1 MGAAAT
7 QLTDYISPQVLE
19 REGYIHVSDKSKML
33 EKVGRE
39 FLVEQ
44 GWVCLEQLRH
54 VWLPISK
61 AAEIVGCSR
70 QTLERYINEGYI
82 PAEDGKVTMLDAIRF
97 DYKEAK
103 IERAKSKVKI
113 DNAH

>member
-1 MGAAAT
+1 MGAT
-7 QLTDYISPQVLE
+7 LTDFIQPQVLE
-19 REGYIHVSDKSKML
+19 REGYIHVSDKAKML